1 MRPLVLAV
9 YLAVAVIQTAPLA
22 WHLRTSIPFG
32 NDTVATVPRLNL
44 WTLWWNEDRLL
55 HAYRGYWQAP
65 VFDPE
70 PNALAYNE
78 PEWLTGLLA
87 SPLWWIG
94 APPAFVYDA
103 VVLAALTLTGLAG
116 YRLARTLG
124 MRRRAAVGAGVLAE
138 MLPTIA
144 DQLGVLQSVTV
155 VPPMIMTLASLA
167 RFGRTGGLAPALG
180 VALWFA
186 ASFHTSSN
194 MALFFAPMV
203 ALGVVVLAAERL
215 VRLRTVGALA
225 VAGLV
230 AAALIAPVAVVQSR
244 VLSTMPRHDEREIA
258 GSSAH
263 VGTYGEM
270 AATNLLRR
278 RPPDRK
284 EATLFPGFGLPIL
297 AALGVGHGL
306 RRRRLRRWT
315 VYALLAVALCSV
327 LSFGPLLDHVEL
339 GTVLGAPYHLLSH
352 SYPGFRFARNLWR
365 FGAVGQVFLVSLA
378 GLGLAACFARR
389 RPLLGVAVTLAVA
402 LDLLATPV
410 PLLDLRGDVAHA
422 EWVQWLVHSPPET
435 TVIHLPMPAG
445 LGAEDFERTTFWM
458 DCQLYHHRRIANGY
472 GAYVPSRTAL
482 LMQVMPGFPDAASIR
497 VLQYFGID
505 HVAASADW
513 STPEHLE
520 RVRRWGNWIV
530 PELVTGEMTIYRVL
544 R

>member
-1 MRPLVLAV
+1 MKAFVVAV
-9 YLAVAVIQTAPLA
+9 YVAVAVIQTAPLA
-22 WHLRTSIPFG
+22 WHVRTSIPFG
-32 NDTVATVPRLNL
+32 NDTVATVPRLNV
-44 WTLWWNEDRLL
+44 WMLWWNEDRLL

-65 VFDPE
+65 IFDPE
-70 PNALAYNE
+70 PNALAYTE
-78 PEWLTGLLA
+78 PEWLTGLVA

-94 APPAFVYDA
+94 APPPLVYDA
-103 VVLAALTLTGLAG
+103 VVLAALALTGLAG

-124 MRRRAAVGAGVLAE
+124 IRRRAAVGAGLLAE

-144 DQLGVLQSVTV
+144 DQLGVLQSITV
-155 VPPMIMTLASLA
+155 VPALIMTLAALA

-203 ALGVVVLAAERL
+203 ALGVVVLAGERL
-215 VRLRTVGALA
+215 LRVRTVVALA
-225 VAGLV
+225 VAGAV
-230 AAALIAPVAVVQSR
+230 AAALIAPVALVQRR
-244 VLSTMPRHDEREIA
+244 VLETMPRHDEREIA

-263 VGTYGEM
+263 LGTYTEM

-297 AALGVGHGL
+297 AAVGVAHGL

-315 VYALLAVALCSV
+315 VYALLAVALCAV

-339 GTVLGAPYHLLSH
+339 GAVLGAPYHFLLRT
-352 SYPGFRFARNLWR
+352 YPGFRFARNLWR
-365 FGAVGQVFLVSLA
+365 FGAVAQVFLTTLA
-378 GLGLAACFARR
+378 GLGLAACFGRR
-389 RPLLGVAVTLAVA
+389 RVILGAVVTIAVAVE
-402 LDLLATPV
+402 LLATPI
-410 PLLDLRGDVAHA
+410 PLLDLGADAARA
-422 EWVQWLVHSPPET
+422 EWVQWLAHSPPQT
-435 TVIHLPMPAG
+435 TLIHLPMPTG
-445 LGAEDFERTTFWM
+445 LMAEDFERTTYWM
-458 DCQLYHHRRIANGY
+458 DCQMYHHRRIANGY

-497 VLQYFGID
+497 ALQYFEID
-505 HVAASADW
+505 HVAASAEW
-513 STPEHLE
+513 STPEHAE
-520 RVRRWGNWIV
+520 RVRQWGKWVV
-530 PELVTGEMTIYRVL
+530 PELVTSEMTIYRLV